1 MVFLYK
7 DEWHRSTT
15 YHQNKE
21 HQVPAPVWRTHKSY
35 PDKGVHDFTF
45 SMLWFKVFYQYQYWG
60 FCFVFLFLFFS
71 ILILNECVKV
81 HACVP
86 RPQREDTHSIIDAS
100 LVSRMWS
107 VRIQGIDISM
117 GNWILLPMVSSRK
130 NSRNHSWER
139 SQHCCSVSWR
149 VQATIGYRSWAGRDS
164 IQRKQEVLHTG
175 CDSSMLSSQPCSMD
189 ASRKGSLDTS
199 HEGQDEHGYAISIG
213 QDPTPSEQL
222 VSPCHQRS

>member
-1 MVFLYK
+1 MKKNQFLTSHGK
-7 DEWHRSTT
+7 WCSCTKMNDIGLQHTT
-15 YHQNKE
+15 RIKNTRCLLLYEGHTKATQTKASMTLPSPCCGLKCFINISS
-21 HQVPAPVWRTHKSY
+21 KS
-35 PDKGVHDFTF
+35 FA
-45 SMLWFKVFYQYQYWG
+45 LC
-60 FCFVFLFLFFS
+60 FCFCFFS

-139 SQHCCSVSWR
+139 SQHCCSVS
-149 VQATIGYRSWAGRDS
+149 
-164 IQRKQEVLHTG
+164 
-175 CDSSMLSSQPCSMD
+175 
-189 ASRKGSLDTS
+189 
-199 HEGQDEHGYAISIG
+199 
-213 QDPTPSEQL
+213 
-222 VSPCHQRS
+222 